1 MNNDDN
7 NNVYDWYT
15 KEKMFFELKA
25 KSNKSKLGSHDLDDK
40 CCQPSAPTRDKF
52 LDKLESSICSVQ
64 SYLDDLLDII
74 DRLKR

>member
-1 MNNDDN
+1 MNKDDN

-25 KSNKSKLGSHDLDDK
+25 KSNKSKLGGYDLDDK
-40 CCQPSAPTRDKF
+40 CCQPSAPTREKF